1 MSDGTLFDMTDK
13 SDPSVATPAEIED
26 AGNMLMSGFL
36 DAAYDFDE
44 ARILGGE
51 QVNKAKVMRKLAD
64 KWDAEGDSGREQRNQ
79 AEQERLGK
87 LVAKHNAKGAKKGRV
102 R

>member
-1 MSDGTLFDMTDK
+1 MSGTLFDMTDK
-13 SDPSVATPAEIED
+13 PPPSVATPAEIKD

-51 QVNKAKVMRKLAD
+51 QINKAKVMRKLAD
-64 KWDAEGDSGREQRNQ
+64 KWDAEGGTGCEQRNQ
-79 AEQERLGK
+79 AERERLGEM
-87 LVAKHNAKGAKKGRV
+87 VAEHKASEAKKGRE
-102 R
+102 